1 MTEGAGKTGGGYVK
15 SYGCQMNVY
24 DSTRIAGLLG
34 EAGYASSDAAETAE
48 VVVLNTCHI
57 REKAA
62 DKVFSELGQ
71 IRALKERRAAE
82 GRRMIVGVAGCVAQ
96 AEGSEI
102 LRREAAVDFVVGP
115 QSYHRLH
122 EALDKART
130 GERSLLIEF
139 ETEEKFEGLKRRDA
153 ALPKRAVT
161 AFLTVQEGCDKFCA
175 FCVVPYTRGAEVSR
189 NPADI
194 VGEAER
200 LVDAGVRDI
209 SLLGQNVN
217 AYRWAD
223 GKGAWTLRRLFE
235 RLSEISGLHRLRY
248 TTSHPRDMSED
259 LIAAHRDL
267 PKVMPYLHLPVQS
280 GSDPILRAMNRKH
293 TAREYIELI
302 ERIRA
307 ARSDIALSSD
317 FIVGFPGESDGDFRD
332 TMTLVRE
339 VGFASAFSFM
349 YSKRA
354 GTPGAERD
362 DQVLE
367 AVKKER
373 LHELQ
378 DELERQKAAFNRSFI
393 GRELPVLFEKSGRHD
408 GQIVGRTPYLQSVHV
423 DGPQNLIGAT
433 AMTAILACGPNS
445 LAGRLVEPVQPH
457 EAAI

>member
-1 MTEGAGKTGGGYVK
+1 
-15 SYGCQMNVY
+15 
-24 DSTRIAGLLG
+24 
-34 EAGYASSDAAETAE
+34 
-48 VVVLNTCHI
+48 
-57 REKAA
+57 
-62 DKVFSELGQ
+62 
-71 IRALKERRAAE
+71 
-82 GRRMIVGVAGCVAQ
+82 
-96 AEGSEI
+96 
-102 LRREAAVDFVVGP
+102 
-115 QSYHRLH
+115 
-122 EALDKART
+122 
-130 GERSLLIEF
+130 
-139 ETEEKFEGLKRRDA
+139 
-153 ALPKRAVT
+153 
-161 AFLTVQEGCDKFCA
+161 
-175 FCVVPYTRGAEVSR
+175 
-189 NPADI
+189 
-194 VGEAER
+194 
-200 LVDAGVRDI
+200 
-209 SLLGQNVN
+209 
-217 AYRWAD
+217 
-223 GKGAWTLRRLFE
+223 
-235 RLSEISGLHRLRY
+235 
-248 TTSHPRDMSED
+248 MSED

-317 FIVGFPGESDGDFRD
+317 FIVGFPGESDEDFRD